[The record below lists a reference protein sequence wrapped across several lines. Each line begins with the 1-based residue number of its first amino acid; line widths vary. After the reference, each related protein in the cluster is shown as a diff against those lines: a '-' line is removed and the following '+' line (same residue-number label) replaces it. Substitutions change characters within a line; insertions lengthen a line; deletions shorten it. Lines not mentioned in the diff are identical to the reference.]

1 MLVCIKNRRE
11 ILRMGGECE
20 MNTNKDDFESDKVK
34 IVTLIAEL
42 SSLLGMIPT
51 DNAMEVH
58 APLTEEAMALS
69 DWLSSVRG
77 SFFKLSLLI
86 SRKLDIQLQ

>member
-1 MLVCIKNRRE
+1 
-11 ILRMGGECE
+11 
-20 MNTNKDDFESDKVK
+20 MNPAQADTENYRIK
-34 IVTLIAEL
+34 IVEKVAEL
-42 SSLLGMIPT
+42 SYLLGMIPT

-77 SFFKLSLLI
+77 AFFKLSFLI
-86 SRKLDIQLQ
+86 SKELDIQLQ